1 MKLRAVKGTSDRLPA
16 DQPRWQHLLQQ
27 AAMRFARAGV
37 HELAIPIFEFA
48 EVFER
53 SVGESADL
61 VVQKEMYTFEDR
73 GGRRLTLRP
82 EFTAGTLRA
91 FIEHGMY
98 TLPSPVKLWSHG
110 PAFRAE
116 NVQRGRYRQFHQI
129 NLEVIGS
136 ASAIAD
142 AEAIA
147 LFADLLRDLG
157 LRGVTVALGSVGDP
171 EDRLAYNAYLR
182 DALTPHAAALSETSR
197 ERLRLNPL
205 RLLDAK
211 DDGDQALMA
220 NLKRPLDFLNPAA
233 RAHFDAVASAL
244 RAWGVPFRVDA
255 GIVRGLDYYR
265 RTAFEI
271 HAEGIGAQSALG
283 GGGRYDGLIA
293 QLGGPDLPGIGWALG
308 MERVLDAL
316 VQAGIDGVD
325 HPKPLL
331 YLVPMDDDA
340 VSEVA
345 AIARALRRSARVEH
359 GYAKRNPGKGL
370 RDADRLGARFAGL
383 YGAREREAG
392 VLQVKHLASG
402 QEWRLPVDSLSA
414 EALEALDVA
423 AHGAA

>member
-1 MKLRAVKGTSDRLPA
+1 MKLRAVKGTSDRLPHH
-16 DQPRWQHLLQQ
+16 QPRWHHLLQR
-27 AAMRFARAGV
+27 AATHFARAGV
-37 HELAIPIFEFA
+37 EEIATPIFEFA

-61 VVQKEMYTFEDR
+61 VVQKEMYTFDDR

-91 FIEHGMY
+91 FVEHGMH
-98 TLPSPVKLWSHG
+98 TKPSPVKLWSHG

-136 ASAIAD
+136 GGAIAD

-147 LFADLLRDLG
+147 LFADLLVGLG

-182 DALTPHAAALSETSR
+182 DALAPQAEHLSETSR
-197 ERLRLNPL
+197 ERLRLNPM
-205 RLLDAK
+205 RVLDAK
-211 DDGDQALMA
+211 DAGDQALIA
-220 NLKRPLDFLNPAA
+220 PLKRPLDFLNPDA
-233 RAHFDAVASAL
+233 RSHFDAVTQAL
-244 RAWGVPFRVDA
+244 ADWGVGYRIDP

-308 MERVLDAL
+308 MERVLDAMA
-316 VQAGIDGVD
+316 QAGIDGAPID
-325 HPKPLL
+325 PPLL
-331 YLVPMDDDA
+331 YLIPMDDRA
-340 VSEVA
+340 VAEMA
-345 AIARALRRSARVEH
+345 GLARQLRGQARVEH
-359 GYAKRNPGKGL
+359 GYLKRNAGKGL
-370 RDADRLGARFAGL
+370 RDADRLGATFAGL
-383 YGAREREAG
+383 YGEREREAG
-392 VLQVKHLASG
+392 VVQLKHLASG
-402 QEWRLPVDSLSA
+402 EERRVRVDGLSA
-414 EALEALDVA
+414 DTLLAWVRSA
-423 AHGAA
+423 ASAG

>member
-1 MKLRAVKGTSDRLPA
+1 MKLRAVKGTYDRLPNA
-16 DQPRWQHLLQQ
+16 QPLWRKLLQT
-27 AAMRFARAGV
+27 AARHFTHAGV
-37 HELAIPIFEFA
+37 EEIATPIFEFA

-61 VVQKEMYTFEDR
+61 VVQKEMYTFDDR

-91 FIEHGMY
+91 FVEHGMH
-98 TLPSPVKLWSHG
+98 TRPLPVKLWSHG

-116 NVQRGRYRQFHQI
+116 NVQRGRFRQFHQV
-129 NLEVIGS
+129 NVEVLGS
-136 ASAIAD
+136 AAAVAD

-157 LRGVTVALGSVGDP
+157 LQGVTVALGSVGDP

-182 DALTPHAAALSETSR
+182 EALAAHADSLSETSR
-197 ERLRLNPL
+197 ERLRLNPM
-205 RLLDAK
+205 RVLDAK
-211 DDGDQALMA
+211 DAGDRALIA
-220 NLKRPLDFLNPAA
+220 SLKRPLEFLNPEA
-233 RAHFDAVASAL
+233 RAHFDAVAAAL
-244 RAWGVPFRVDA
+244 DGWGVAYRIDPS
-255 GIVRGLDYYR
+255 IVRGLDYYR

-308 MERVLDAL
+308 MERVLDAMA
-316 VQAGIDGVD
+316 QAGSEGAT
-325 HPKPLL
+325 PAPPLL
-331 YLVPMDDDA
+331 YLVPMDEGA
-340 VSEVA
+340 VTEVA
-345 AIARALRRSARVEH
+345 GFARAWRRDARVEH
-359 GYAKRNPGKGL
+359 GYSKRNPGRGL

-383 YGAREREAG
+383 YGEREREAG

-402 QEWRLPVDSLSA
+402 QEWRMELDSVTPD
-414 EALEALDVA
+414 ALEALHRTA
-423 AHGAA
+423 SGAV